1 MLRKFLLGTGAL
13 ALVLG
18 LATGSGGGL
27 AGATKTPAQ
36 MTGPITCSAAGL
48 VKFSPKLT
56 NGGST
61 SGVVTLR
68 VKLKSCTGTGT
79 VLGGVTLTGGSLLA
93 TTSAPVASNCGPI
106 LSGSTFPTFSGTI
119 KWKGSG
125 GPVASSTVTVDG
137 AALFYNSG
145 LDTLTTYL
153 TTVAIGSGSYGGEN
167 MHYGH
172 LMAAKDALKTT
183 STCAAGGIGSVKF
196 GAVGGTVSVGA

>member
-79 VLGGVTLTGGSLLA
+79 VLGA